1 MRGTVA
7 TYFTEGSRE
16 HEVLVI
22 GDKPYRSSAAAI
34 QQLLVATPTGAQV
47 PMADFITLQPDL
59 SPTVVSRKN
68 QQRVVYVN
76 VDVEGSDLRGVTSRV
91 QRMLEEYPWPTD
103 FVWALGGGAEDMME
117 SFFWLTV
124 ALMGGALLVYM
135 VMASQFESLLE
146 PFIIIFTIPLAL
158 IGVVWALLVTN
169 TTLSVVAMIGI
180 VLLMGIVVNNAIVL
194 LDYVKQLRARGIEMR
209 EAVVRASTR
218 RMRPIL
224 MTALTTILAM
234 LPLSLE
240 IGTGAEM
247 WSPMGRAVIGGL
259 AVSTLLTLL
268 IIPVVYTLFGDLK
281 LARARRRT
289 ARQQA

>member
-1 MRGTVA
+1 M
-7 TYFTEGSRE
+7 
-16 HEVLVI
+16 
-22 GDKPYRSSAAAI
+22 
-34 QQLLVATPTGAQV
+34 
-47 PMADFITLQPDL
+47 
-59 SPTVVSRKN
+59 
-68 QQRVVYVN
+68 
-76 VDVEGSDLRGVTSRV
+76 
-91 QRMLEEYPWPTD
+91 
-103 FVWALGGGAEDMME
+103 
-117 SFFWLTV
+117 
-124 ALMGGALLVYM
+124 
-135 VMASQFESLLE
+135 
-146 PFIIIFTIPLAL
+146 
-158 IGVVWALLVTN
+158 VWALLVTN

-194 LDYVKQLRARGIEMR
+194 LDYVKQLRARGMEMR

-259 AVSTLLTLL
+259 TVSTLLTLL
-268 IIPVVYTLFGDLK
+268 IIPVVYTLFGDLR
-281 LARARRRT
+281 LAGARRRA